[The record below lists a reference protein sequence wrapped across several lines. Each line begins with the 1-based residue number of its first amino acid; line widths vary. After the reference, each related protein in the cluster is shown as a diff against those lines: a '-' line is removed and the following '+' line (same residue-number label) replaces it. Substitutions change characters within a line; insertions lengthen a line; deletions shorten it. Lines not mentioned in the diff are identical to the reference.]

1 MNKPSHFQKISYSR
15 KFLFHAFLPRW
26 QQCLMH
32 YTLQTFPVTHQFLG
46 PWVTWLLYGASPP
59 PLLLLPHSTIC
70 ILPSNSTSHPIK
82 NCPTPCVTPYYTA
95 RGAVRIIPSF
105 QLKKYIN
112 PSSVASWKPDGEEV
126 KSTGSVKTLNLE
138 VLKKL
143 QSQIT

>member
-1 MNKPSHFQKISYSR
+1 MNKLSYFQSILYSR

-32 YTLQTFPVTHQFLG
+32 YTLQTFPVTHQFCR
-46 PWVTWLLYGASPP
+46 PMSYVVVIWCFPP

-95 RGAVRIIPSF
+95 RGAVRIIPSS

-112 PSSVASWKPDGEEV
+112 PSSVASCKPDGEEV
-126 KSTGSVKTLNLE
+126 KCTSSVKTFNLE